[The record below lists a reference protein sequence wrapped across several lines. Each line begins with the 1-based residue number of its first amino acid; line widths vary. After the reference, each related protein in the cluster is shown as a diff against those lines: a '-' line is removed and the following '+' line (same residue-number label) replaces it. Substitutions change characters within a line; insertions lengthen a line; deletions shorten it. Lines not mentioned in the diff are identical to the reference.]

1 MKKLTSMYKRY
12 MFHPI
17 LYKTVTRTSI
27 VAVLMLLWQRYVS
40 DGTFTI
46 WEAPGF
52 LCGVVLLIWA
62 WVDYLRLDGVT
73 IHHLLEEFK
82 GMGKRQKKI
91 HSTRSIIDY
100 ADEKIVSFE
109 ELEPEERTY
118 CSLLS
123 NLVLGLALLIT
134 CQALLHVMVTV
145 NLIPETGQTLPLISR
160 GGSSTLFTTIALGM
174 ILSVSRQNDEQSH
187 DRPRAETLYE
197 R

>member
-27 VAVLMLLWQRYVS
+27 VAVLMLLWDRYVS
-40 DGTFTI
+40 DGTFTM
-46 WEAPGF
+46 W
-52 LCGVVLLIWA
+52 LLGVILLAWA

-123 NLVLGLALLIT
+123 NLVLGLPLVAAALIAS
-134 CQALLHVMVTV
+134 AL
-145 NLIPETGQTLPLISR
+145 
-160 GGSSTLFTTIALGM
+160 
-174 ILSVSRQNDEQSH
+174 
-187 DRPRAETLYE
+187 
-197 R
+197 

>member
-82 GMGKRQKKI
+82 
-91 HSTRSIIDY
+91 RSWTPRSAPIAACFPIWCW
-100 ADEKIVSFE
+100 AC
-109 ELEPEERTY
+109 RW
-118 CSLLS
+118 SLL
-123 NLVLGLALLIT
+123 
-134 CQALLHVMVTV
+134 
-145 NLIPETGQTLPLISR
+145 R
-160 GGSSTLFTTIALGM
+160 
-174 ILSVSRQNDEQSH
+174 
-187 DRPRAETLYE
+187 
-197 R
+197 

>member
-27 VAVLMLLWQRYVS
+27 VAVL
-40 DGTFTI
+40 
-46 WEAPGF
+46 
-52 LCGVVLLIWA
+52 LLIWA

-123 NLVLGLALLIT
+123 NLVLGLPLVAAAL
-134 CQALLHVMVTV
+134 
-145 NLIPETGQTLPLISR
+145 
-160 GGSSTLFTTIALGM
+160 IA
-174 ILSVSRQNDEQSH
+174 SV
-187 DRPRAETLYE
+187 L
-197 R
+197 

>member
-1 MKKLTSMYKRY
+1 MKKLFPRYKKY

-17 LYKTVTRTSI
+17 LYKCVTRVSV
-27 VAVLMLLWQRYVS
+27 VAVLMLLWDRYVS
-40 DGTFTI
+40 DGTFTM
-46 WEAPGF
+46 WQAPA
-52 LCGVVLLIWA
+52 LLLGVILLAWA
-62 WVDYLRLDGVT
+62 WVDYLRLDAVA

-123 NLVLGLALLIT
+123 NLVLGLPLVAAAL
-134 CQALLHVMVTV
+134 
-145 NLIPETGQTLPLISR
+145 
-160 GGSSTLFTTIALGM
+160 IA
-174 ILSVSRQNDEQSH
+174 SV
-187 DRPRAETLYE
+187 L
-197 R
+197 

>member
-1 MKKLTSMYKRY
+1 MKNDTPRIPKFKPYL
-12 MFHPI
+12 FHPV

-27 VAVLMLLWQRYVS
+27 VAVLMLLWERYVS

-62 WVDYLRLDGVT
+62 WIDYMRLDGLT

-82 GMGKRQKKI
+82 GQGKQKKF

-118 CSLLS
+118 CSMLS
-123 NLVLGLALLIT
+123 NLLLGGALLIIG
-134 CQALLHVMVTV
+134 
-145 NLIPETGQTLPLISR
+145 LIAG
-160 GGSSTLFTTIALGM
+160 A
-174 ILSVSRQNDEQSH
+174 V
-187 DRPRAETLYE
+187 
-197 R
+197 

>member
-91 HSTRSIIDY
+91 HSTRSIIDHGR
-100 ADEKIVSFE
+100 I
-109 ELEPEERTY
+109 LESKRFLHGNRRYHKPGRT
-118 CSLLS
+118 C
-123 NLVLGLALLIT
+123 T
-134 CQALLHVMVTV
+134 W
-145 NLIPETGQTLPLISR
+145 
-160 GGSSTLFTTIALGM
+160 
-174 ILSVSRQNDEQSH
+174 
-187 DRPRAETLYE
+187 
-197 R
+197 

>member
-27 VAVLMLLWQRYVS
+27 VAGSDAAVAALCQRWHVYHLGGPGLSVRRGAAHLGLGGLPAAGWS
-40 DGTFTI
+40 DHPPSAGGI
-46 WEAPGF
+46 QG
-52 LCGVVLLIWA
+52 
-62 WVDYLRLDGVT
+62 D
-73 IHHLLEEFK
+73 
-82 GMGKRQKKI
+82 GKRQKKI

-123 NLVLGLALLIT
+123 NLVLGLPLVAAAL
-134 CQALLHVMVTV
+134 
-145 NLIPETGQTLPLISR
+145 
-160 GGSSTLFTTIALGM
+160 IA
-174 ILSVSRQNDEQSH
+174 SV
-187 DRPRAETLYE
+187 L
-197 R
+197 

>member
-52 LCGVVLLIWA
+52 
-62 WVDYLRLDGVT
+62 
-73 IHHLLEEFK
+73 HLLEEFK

-109 ELEPEERTY
+109 ELEPEERSY

-123 NLVLGLALLIT
+123 NLVLGLPLVAAALIAS
-134 CQALLHVMVTV
+134 AL
-145 NLIPETGQTLPLISR
+145 
-160 GGSSTLFTTIALGM
+160 
-174 ILSVSRQNDEQSH
+174 
-187 DRPRAETLYE
+187 
-197 R
+197 

>member
-73 IHHLLEEFK
+73 IHHLLEEFN
-82 GMGKRQKKI
+82 
-91 HSTRSIIDY
+91 Y

-123 NLVLGLALLIT
+123 NLVLGLPLVAAALIAS
-134 CQALLHVMVTV
+134 AL
-145 NLIPETGQTLPLISR
+145 
-160 GGSSTLFTTIALGM
+160 
-174 ILSVSRQNDEQSH
+174 
-187 DRPRAETLYE
+187 
-197 R
+197 